1 MYVFGDVTNLFTN
14 HKISREVF
22 PGIRSNYTNTY
33 RGFAFN
39 ETANISDITEAV
51 NNRIITPNVLQNESQ
66 LTDLSVLTLQTYYNT
81 SVSASDI
88 EGLSCIVFSYAN
100 TNVNGLNT
108 PFLVL
113 QAIVTNN
120 DFSMPVTTD
129 ACDCLQTQ
137 FQEYNSESRCL
148 SDYTFIHGEGG
159 VDGILWIIY
168 LFLIIT
174 VGVFILAYIQI
185 SFIQLACE
193 RQIHKI
199 RLLYYSSVL
208 KQDIGWFDLNPSG
221 ELSSRLNE

>member
-1 MYVFGDVTNLFTN
+1 MYVFGDITNLFAN
-14 HKISREVF
+14 HEISREVF
-22 PGIRSNYTNTY
+22 GGIRSRFTNSYQNIT
-33 RGFAFN
+33 FN
-39 ETANISDITEAV
+39 ETANIADITEAV
-51 NNRIITPNVLQNESQ
+51 DNRIITPNVVQNESQ
-66 LTDLSVLTLQTYYNT
+66 LTDLNILILQTYFNT
-81 SVSASDI
+81 NISASDL
-88 EGLSCIVFSYAN
+88 EGLSCVVFSYAN

-113 QAIVTNN
+113 QEIATNN

-129 ACDCLQTQ
+129 ACRCLQTE
-137 FQEYNSESRCL
+137 FQEFNSESRCL

-174 VGVFILAYIQI
+174 VGVFVFAYIQI
-185 SFIQLACE
+185 SSIQLACE

-208 KQDIGWFDLNPSG
+208 KQEIGWFDLNPSG